1 MINFVPILSIM
12 LYIPKIVDYLKILT
26 DDQVKPFVA
35 IDFSEYFKSTRKKL
49 YSKLIENKI
58 LEKVLL

>member
-1 MINFVPILSIM
+1 M